1 MAAKGLFSTID
12 SASFQWKSS
21 DAVTGNNGAFITA
34 IKGTATETDTI
45 PLDTLKYIVLELG
58 IDSGISGKP
67 ITIQN
72 VKLNFSEQT
81 STDAELNNKTAMTRI
96 GAMPTPLYY
105 RVLVFADST
114 KEYTSGKLPVSI
126 NTLAF

>member
-21 DAVTGNNGAFITA
+21 DAVTGNNGSFITA

-67 ITIQN
+67 ITI
-72 VKLNFSEQT
+72 
-81 STDAELNNKTAMTRI
+81 
-96 GAMPTPLYY
+96 
-105 RVLVFADST
+105 
-114 KEYTSGKLPVSI
+114 
-126 NTLAF
+126 

>member
-1 MAAKGLFSTID
+1 MAAKGLFSKID

-67 ITIQN
+67 ITI
-72 VKLNFSEQT
+72 
-81 STDAELNNKTAMTRI
+81 
-96 GAMPTPLYY
+96 
-105 RVLVFADST
+105 
-114 KEYTSGKLPVSI
+114 
-126 NTLAF
+126 